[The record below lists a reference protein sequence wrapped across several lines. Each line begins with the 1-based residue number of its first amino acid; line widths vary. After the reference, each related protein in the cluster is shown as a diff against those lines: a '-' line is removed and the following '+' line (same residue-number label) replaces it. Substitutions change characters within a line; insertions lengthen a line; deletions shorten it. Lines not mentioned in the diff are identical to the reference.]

1 MSDRRGEWHLLDHDG
16 DPVPGDPT
24 AVGDEA
30 WHYSKVAS
38 AISSQAN
45 RLRCL
50 AEPDAAMRG
59 YYVDELQIRMHNLAD
74 DLEAMHR
81 RFEVTGSQL
90 ARLEPALM
98 TARSKTKTALDDAV
112 AAKATMGTNEPSRH
126 SLQGNVSLT
135 DAQMDA
141 ELARAKA
148 HGQGEDALAAAR
160 RACRHAMEAFNDV
173 ADSVARK
180 ITAVADDEF
189 KDSVWEKLRGWLG
202 LGGSVLNDDPYAPP
216 PIGTPSETLHRLLV
230 LAREFGADPQAYG
243 ALLQQYYVTK
253 AAEKAGIDLTTWDV
267 SQGAGAV
274 SEHYER
280 TYAYYAQ
287 LYLDD
292 PSFRWAGM
300 ASMIGPS
307 FAAGFEDLEFFQTI
321 ARDVADSLGPI
332 PDWALPFPGRSAGRG
347 RRHERT

>member
-1 MSDRRGEWHLLDHDG
+1 
-16 DPVPGDPT
+16 
-24 AVGDEA
+24 
-30 WHYSKVAS
+30 
-38 AISSQAN
+38 
-45 RLRCL
+45 
-50 AEPDAAMRG
+50 
-59 YYVDELQIRMHNLAD
+59 
-74 DLEAMHR
+74 
-81 RFEVTGSQL
+81 
-90 ARLEPALM
+90 
-98 TARSKTKTALDDAV
+98 
-112 AAKATMGTNEPSRH
+112 
-126 SLQGNVSLT
+126 
-135 DAQMDA
+135 MDA